1 MVVID
6 AVTVPVVVASSKFA
20 LSTLIVPLS
29 TVMFWSV
36 IVSLFAVSSA
46 SISAISDDET
56 LIVAPLARV
65 IPVVDPALIESN
77 ESILAAKVSAA
88 IVVSLTAIVVMPVS
102 LSNSLLPIAV
112 AKVPRSERLL
122 EVKDVTFVRSTATVV
137 RSFIEL
143 RSEADAAASAAA
155 IVIV

>member
-6 AVTVPVVVASSKFA
+6 AVTVPVVVASRRFA

-56 LIVAPLARV
+56 LMVAPLARV
-65 IPVVDPALIESN
+65 IPVVDPPLIESN

-88 IVVSLTAIVVMPVS
+88 IVVSLTAIVVIPVS
-102 LSNSLLPIAV
+102 LLNSLLVIAV
-112 AKVPRSERLL
+112 AKVPRSVRLL
-122 EVKDVTFVRSTATVV
+122 LVKDVTFARLTATVV

-143 RSEADAAASAAA
+143 RSEADAAASAEA